1 MESCRLTNEKHCIE
15 PHRSAGLVWYHQHQ
29 LAKAKRT
36 KVSLSLSLSL
46 SSHHIKIPHY
56 TPPSPFFLRLLSLS
70 LINHI
75 IPLPF
80 NTNTATTAPT
90 TKTKTVPQNAQH
102 MYARCLLF
110 RCCPSSQLLSLQ
122 ATGSAS
128 MVVQNLNA
136 DLGRPERET
145 PRLRREGLLW
155 AVVKR
160 EERLG
165 YGEGEGKVEEEV
177 EVGSVGVGGREGGC
191 EDSAKRKREARREK
205 RVLFARGVEGAEGRA
220 KCADFGVVG
229 VEGWLSEE
237 GKAGVACEGRFRSA
251 IMSSSAIFSSG
262 ASKYTLLDP
271 LVAALFRVSL
281 LDSTGGRVLAGAETG
296 RVKAVGGNAGE
307 KR

>member
-1 MESCRLTNEKHCIE
+1 
-15 PHRSAGLVWYHQHQ
+15 
-29 LAKAKRT
+29 
-36 KVSLSLSLSL
+36 
-46 SSHHIKIPHY
+46 
-56 TPPSPFFLRLLSLS
+56 
-70 LINHI
+70 
-75 IPLPF
+75 
-80 NTNTATTAPT
+80 
-90 TKTKTVPQNAQH
+90 
-102 MYARCLLF
+102 
-110 RCCPSSQLLSLQ
+110 
-122 ATGSAS
+122 
-128 MVVQNLNA
+128 MVVQNLKA
-136 DLGRPERET
+136 DLERPERET

-165 YGEGEGKVEEEV
+165 YGEGEEGEGKVVEEEV
-177 EVGSVGVGGREGGC
+177 GNVGVGGREGGC

-229 VEGWLSEE
+229 AEALSSEE
-237 GKAGVACEGRFRSA
+237 GKVNVACEGRFRSA
-251 IMSSSAIFSSG
+251 IISSAVFSSG

-281 LDSTGGRVLAGAETG
+281 LDSTGGWALAGAETG